1 MDLKIGIVESAQ
13 VLDIE
18 LADDVD
24 RAALRA
30 ELDAALAGDG
40 SGTIWIAD
48 KRGSEMGVA
57 AARIAFVQLGNEDDA
72 RRIGFGA

>member
-30 ELDAALAGDG
+30 ELDAALAGG
-40 SGTIWIAD
+40 SGTVWIAD
-48 KRGSEMGVA
+48 KRGSETGVA
-57 AARIAFVQLGNEDDA
+57 AARIAFVQLGNDEDA

>member
-24 RAALRA
+24 RAALKA
-30 ELDAALAGDG
+30 SLEEALKGD
-40 SGTIWIAD
+40 SETVWIAD
-48 KRGSEMGVA
+48 KRGTELGIASS
-57 AARIAFVQLGNEDDA
+57 RIAFVQLGSDDDA